1 MLFNSF
7 EFLLF
12 FPIVLAAYFAT
23 PHRYRWMLLLAASY
37 FFYMSWKIEYIILII
52 VSTLVD
58 YFVAQ
63 RMEKIPDKRKRRPL
77 LYLSLLVNLGILAF
91 FKYANFLAFS
101 FQDIT
106 GYEPTPIHN
115 FLLPV
120 GISFYTFQT
129 LSYTIDVYHGKMKA
143 EKHLGYFAVYVAY
156 FPQLVAGPIERA
168 DRLLPQFQQPIKF
181 EYSRVRSGLMLMF
194 WGFFK
199 KMVIADRVAEYVNK
213 IYDNPEIYDGLSNLV
228 ATYFFAFQI
237 FCDFSGY
244 SDIAIGTSLIMGV
257 DLMVNFRRPYFAT
270 SIQNHWQRWH
280 ISLSTWFRDYL
291 YIPLGGNR
299 VVKWRWWYNLLVTFV
314 VSGLWHGANWTFV
327 VWGGIHGILLVVGIW
342 TQGFRENLYKVTGLD
357 KMDRLRTAIQ
367 IFIVFHLV
375 IIAWVFFR
383 AESVGDAAIVLKKIA
398 TMNPLKTGKLMS
410 SLASMGMVEVLL
422 AVGSVF
428 IMEAI
433 HVFQER
439 GNSVREWITSKPAVF
454 RWSVYTIAV
463 FAMLILAKFS
473 SQEEF
478 IYFQF

>member
-1 MLFNSF
+1 
-7 EFLLF
+7 
-12 FPIVLAAYFAT
+12 
-23 PHRYRWMLLLAASY
+23 MLLLAASY